1 MVCEPALAYCAREI
15 ELGRFIFLGRGEEST
30 GGRMRESIIS
40 DVLEAVIGAVYLDGG
55 LSEAKALINRI
66 VLSDLEN
73 KQLFYDS
80 KTILQEKIQ
89 KAGNKKLEYR
99 LIEESGPEHDK
110 VFRVEA
116 LLDGQKIGEGSG
128 RNKKLAEQQAAYQA
142 LLSEKR
148 DK

>member
-1 MVCEPALAYCAREI
+1 M
-15 ELGRFIFLGRGEEST
+15 
-30 GGRMRESIIS
+30 
-40 DVLEAVIGAVYLDGG
+40 
-55 LSEAKALINRI
+55 
-66 VLSDLEN
+66 
-73 KQLFYDS
+73 
-80 KTILQEKIQ
+80 QEKIQ